1 MQNDNAAMSEEKL
14 NIIELLLLD
23 DHAMNYCCEL

>member
-23 DHAMNYCCEL
+23 DYAMSYWGTL